1 MADRQSGGWSVKRL
15 WDGENANTD
24 KELFWDRFDAVML
37 VIMRFYF
44 IIMII
49 CIVVSIALL
58 IIGYKALP
66 LATAKML

>member
-15 WDGENANTD
+15 WDGEDATTD